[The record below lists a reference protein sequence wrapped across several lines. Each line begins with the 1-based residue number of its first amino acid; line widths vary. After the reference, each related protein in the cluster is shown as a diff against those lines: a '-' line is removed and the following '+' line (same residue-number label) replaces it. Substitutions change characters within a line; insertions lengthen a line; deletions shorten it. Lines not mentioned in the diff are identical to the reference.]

1 MNKHLK
7 RILIAVAVFLAILII
22 LAVLTIAAPLKYSYT
37 VAEAEADSAL
47 VGEIADII
55 SDALI
60 DEDDNIPEIVQVT
73 IPPEHVGALL
83 RIAGYRVNRELKD
96 EGVLCALAWENASIK
111 AEASYHLPLSL
122 EVTLR
127 GNAVPSLEN
136 GVLHVPVSGLKAG
149 LLPLPG
155 ALLVRDISEQD
166 IRDENL
172 KLAFEAVHHVS
183 VSQDGG
189 LDLGVY
195 PEKISNLIRLLV
207 SQDD

>member
-1 MNKHLK
+1 M
-7 RILIAVAVFLAILII
+7 ILLI
-22 LAVLTIAAPLKYSYT
+22 LAVLVISAPLKYSYS
-37 VAEAEADSAL
+37 VAEAEADSVL

-96 EGVLCALAWENASIK
+96 EGVLCSLAWENASVK
-111 AEASYHLPLSL
+111 AEASYRLPLSM
-122 EVTLR
+122 EATLR

-136 GVLHVPVSGLKAG
+136 GVLHVPVSRLRAG

-155 ALLVRDISEQD
+155 ALLVRDISEKD
-166 IRDENL
+166 IKGENL
-172 KLAFEAVHHVS
+172 KLAFEAVHHIS

-189 LDLGVY
+189 LDLGIY

-207 SQDD
+207 SQED